1 MVAIVRLLYV
11 VFPLLDLFPIIQ
23 ALTPV
28 NILYHNRRG
37 MSRGKIIIF
46 DILSLI
52 YEERMDILNYFFA
65 IAVAINTKIRE
76 KLAEIVSFLCKTCE
90 YLLKFS
96 YFYDGFGGGE
106 RKLLVWMECDN

>member
-1 MVAIVRLLYV
+1 
-11 VFPLLDLFPIIQ
+11 
-23 ALTPV
+23 
-28 NILYHNRRG
+28 
-37 MSRGKIIIF
+37 MSRENVIIF

-65 IAVAINTKIRE
+65 IAVAINTKITE
-76 KLAEIVSFLCKTCE
+76 KSAEIASFLCRICE
-90 YLLKFS
+90 YLLRFS

>member
-28 NILYHNRRG
+28 SILYHNRRG
-37 MSRGKIIIF
+37 MSRGKIIIL

-52 YEERMDILNYFFA
+52 CVERMDILNYFFA
-65 IAVAINTKIRE
+65 IAVAINTKI
-76 KLAEIVSFLCKTCE
+76 KVKSAEIASFLCRICE
-90 YLLKFS
+90 YLLRFS
-96 YFYDGFGGGE
+96 YFYDVFGGGE
-106 RKLLVWMECDN
+106 RKLLVWMEWDN